1 MKKTIIIVFI
11 ALIISGLLVY
21 AGLRIYDYRSTQ
33 KQESLNYAL
42 TKEELASLRSG
53 DIILRHGYG
62 WVSDMI
68 VTQLK
73 EQYDLSHCAIVCRD
87 GDSLYVIHS
96 VSSSLSNVDGV
107 QSQEINAFIRES
119 QYNSVVVVRYKKPF
133 DKDQSCIAGRAKD
146 YLKKGIPFDNAFN
159 INDSTEFYCTE
170 LLWKAILN
178 EYHVDI
184 LAGKNNERKDHLR
197 FDTFL
202 DTANFEIIIDHQARK
217 KR

>member
-1 MKKTIIIVFI
+1 MKKIIIIVFI
-11 ALIISGLLVY
+11 ALIVFGLAVFAFLK
-21 AGLRIYDYRSTQ
+21 IYDYRSTR
-33 KQESLNYAL
+33 KQESLHYTL
-42 TKEELASLRSG
+42 SKDELAKLHSG

-62 WVSDMI
+62 FVSDMI

-73 EQYDLSHCAIVCRD
+73 ENYDLSHCAIVCRD
-87 GDSLYVIHS
+87 KDSLYVIHS

-107 QSQEINAFIRES
+107 QSQEINSFIRES
-119 QYNSVVVVRYKKPF
+119 QYNSVVVVRYKTTSE
-133 DKDQSCIAGRAKD
+133 KDQSCICEKAQD

-178 EYHVDI
+178 EYQVDI

-202 DTANFEIIIDHQARK
+202 DTAHFETIINHQARK
-217 KR
+217 QR